1 MTTLPRWI
9 RIILVTCLTLTF
21 VILVIFTIEDFIEI
35 IKWEIPLLVTDP
47 FEAFL
52 FQQLYA
58 GALTFCAIDI
68 CYSILKSYPNQKR
81 QVL

>member
-9 RIILVTCLTLTF
+9 RILLFTFLSLAFVLLAIL
-21 VILVIFTIEDFIEI
+21 TIEDFIEI

-47 FEAFL
+47 YEVFL

-58 GALTFCAIDI
+58 GALTYCSIDI
-68 CYSILKSYPNQKR
+68 CYSILKSYPSQKR
-81 QVL
+81 QLL

>member
-9 RIILVTCLTLTF
+9 RILLFILLALTF
-21 VILVIFTIEDFIEI
+21 VVLAIFTIEDFIEI
-35 IKWEIPLLVTDP
+35 IKWDIPLLATDP
-47 FEAFL
+47 FEVFL

-58 GALTFCAIDI
+58 GALTFCSIDI
-68 CYSILKSYPNQKR
+68 CYSLLKSYPRQKR